1 MQLSEA
7 RSGCGLEEEND
18 QKGKDAR
25 SVTHEAAE
33 MVTSEAYESI
43 HLGSFE
49 IVIAVIREVFK
60 ESRD

>member
-1 MQLSEA
+1 M
-7 RSGCGLEEEND
+7 
-18 QKGKDAR
+18 
-25 SVTHEAAE
+25 
-33 MVTSEAYESI
+33 SEAYESI